1 MSTEAK
7 RDPRV
12 GPVFKRLEAAD
23 DDGLL
28 DLNVPISVEV
38 KFATGARIRDM
49 VALEQVIDQALADV
63 EARFEKEGFK
73 LYARLGHV
81 KPMTQEELLAM
92 VPRKKHMARQH
103 GSGLRH
109 ICDTPHVSPKH
120 LVTSIDKV
128 TCKRCLK
135 LIDDELDG

>member
-1 MSTEAK
+1 MTDNST
-7 RDPRV
+7 PRS
-12 GPVFKRLEAAD
+12 GPVFKRLGAVD
-23 DDGLL
+23 DEGLL

-38 KFATGARIRDM
+38 KFATGAKIRDM
-49 VALEQVIDQALADV
+49 ALLEAVIDLALADV
-63 EARFEKEGFK
+63 EQRFEKEGFK
-73 LYARLGHV
+73 LYARGGLV

-92 VPRKKHMARQH
+92 VPRKKHMAREH
-103 GSGLRH
+103 GPGMRQ
-109 ICDTPHVSPKH
+109 ICDTPHVARKH